1 MYENKLFPNDI
12 SEAVERAVIKAARE
26 KELHR
31 KHRKE
36 REKHIQR
43 KEGILRGHQN
53 DSRPHFLDAKDIT
66 FSILDLENPGTTG
79 YWMPFCAVK
88 HRGMLSKGK
97 IHCSCPMC
105 RAKTRNKGSR
115 RKGSLSPAHNYTIA
129 DQRKLDA
136 MAADIRDY
144 FIGEP
149 DIVPAP

>member
-12 SEAVERAVIKAARE
+12 SEAVERTVIQAARE

-53 DSRPHFLDAKDIT
+53 DSSPHFLDAKDIT
-66 FSILDLENPGTTG
+66 FSILDLENSGTTG
-79 YWMPFCAVK
+79 FWMPFCSVK

-97 IHCSCPMC
+97 IHCSCTMC
-105 RAKTRNKGSR
+105 RSKTRNKGSR
-115 RKGSLSPAHNYTIA
+115 RRGSWAPARNYTIA
-129 DQRKLDA
+129 DKRKLDA
-136 MAADIRDY
+136 MEADMLAY
-144 FIGEP
+144 FMGEP
-149 DIVPAP
+149 DIVLAP

>member
-12 SEAVERAVIKAARE
+12 SEAMERAVIQAARE

-66 FSILDLENPGTTG
+66 FNIFELENPGTTG
-79 YWMPFCAVK
+79 SWMQFCSVK

-105 RAKTRNKGSR
+105 RSKTKNKGR
-115 RKGSLSPAHNYTIA
+115 RRQGSWSPALNYTIA
-129 DQRKLDA
+129 DKRKLAAMDA
-136 MAADIRDY
+136 DVLD
-144 FIGEP
+144 FFSGEP